1 MSRIIL
7 KINRRWKRSLKA
19 MIISVRL
26 NEDLTKLLIV
36 EMKEKDTESIGAGDL
51 WDVESE
57 GDES

>member
-1 MSRIIL
+1 M
-7 KINRRWKRSLKA
+7 NRRWKRSMKA